1 MAAMNV
7 AFVGQPA
14 AVWRNAVNVM
24 KDVVDRISEELLLRA
39 NHTSD
44 SVPARSDLIQELLDQ
59 NKELIRCL
67 TENKHQVN
75 HSPRRN
81 IPKPKQ
87 GQKATPLPPR
97 YNKYCCT
104 HGRCNHNGPTS
115 SVGWAGIRAT
125 SLLIH

>member
-14 AVWRNAVNVM
+14 AAWRNAVNVM

-44 SVPARSDLIQELLDQ
+44 SVLAQSDLIQELLDQ

-67 TENKHQVN
+67 TENKH
-75 HSPRRN
+75 
-81 IPKPKQ
+81 
-87 GQKATPLPPR
+87 
-97 YNKYCCT
+97 
-104 HGRCNHNGPTS
+104 
-115 SVGWAGIRAT
+115 
-125 SLLIH
+125 